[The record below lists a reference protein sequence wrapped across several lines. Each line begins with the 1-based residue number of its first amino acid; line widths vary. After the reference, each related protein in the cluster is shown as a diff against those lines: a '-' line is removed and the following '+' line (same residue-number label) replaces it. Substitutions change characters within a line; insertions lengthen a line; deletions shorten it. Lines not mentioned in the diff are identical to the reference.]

1 MNNFISSDNSK
12 IEIAMGLAYASP
24 SVKQQIN
31 EIFANQEED
40 WPYRVDVLEFGKY
53 TDIIPMRQWC
63 RETLNEGEWVAIA
76 QYCAF
81 KTEEALV
88 WFKLR
93 WL

>member
-12 IEIAMGLAYASP
+12 IEIA
-24 SVKQQIN
+24 
-31 EIFANQEED
+31 
-40 WPYRVDVLEFGKY
+40 
-53 TDIIPMRQWC
+53 
-63 RETLNEGEWVAIA
+63 
-76 QYCAF
+76 QYFAF

>member
-1 MNNFISSDNSK
+1 MSDPIILPIIKNVMPNLIANAIVGVQPMSSPYSK
-12 IEIAMGLAYASP
+12 
-24 SVKQQIN
+24 
-31 EIFANQEED
+31 ED
-40 WPYRVDVLEFGKY
+40 GPYQVDVLEFGKY

-76 QYCAF
+76 QYFAF
-81 KTEEALV
+81 KTEEALA

>member
-1 MNNFISSDNSK
+1 
-12 IEIAMGLAYASP
+12 
-24 SVKQQIN
+24 
-31 EIFANQEED
+31 
-40 WPYRVDVLEFGKY
+40 VLEFGKY

-76 QYCAF
+76 QYFAF